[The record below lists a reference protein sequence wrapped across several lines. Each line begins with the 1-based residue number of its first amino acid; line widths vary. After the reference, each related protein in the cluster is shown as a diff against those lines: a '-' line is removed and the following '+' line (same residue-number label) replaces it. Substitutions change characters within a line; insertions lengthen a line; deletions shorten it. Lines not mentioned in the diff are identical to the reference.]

1 MMTQINCSFSAAC
14 NSVLEC

>member
-1 MMTQINCSFSAAC
+1 MTQINCSFSAAC